1 MEGAVFLKKKRKKD
15 LKGETP
21 DRSGAGDR
29 VPYREGGGDRGLQGR
44 GGASWSFTMVAGAGL
59 LIEGRGG
66 GLKQVDIRSKTP
78 QG

>member
-44 GGASWSFTMVAGAGL
+44 GGHRGPSQWWQGQGFSLRVEEGASSRW
-59 LIEGRGG
+59 I
-66 GLKQVDIRSKTP
+66 
-78 QG
+78 